1 MFTAQVFTLYPEYF
15 PGPFKNGLYG
25 KAIEKKIWDLRTV
38 NIRDYAIDKHKTVD
52 DTPYGGGSG
61 MLIKPDVLAK
71 SLDKNINGD
80 EKIVY
85 LSPKGKVFNQK
96 IAKELSLEN
105 KVNIIC
111 GHFEGIDQRVLE
123 NRKIDEISL
132 GDFVLSGGETATY
145 VFLDAILRLIPGV
158 LGNEKSTSE
167 ESFEN
172 GLLEYPQYTKP
183 QIWEEKSVPNVLL
196 SGDHAKIKDW
206 RLSQSEAIT
215 RDRRPDLWQKYN
227 KKTNLI
233 NLQMKTIEEINQAN
247 VKKIAAEKKL
257 PNFFPGD
264 IVKIGVRITEGKRDR
279 IQYFE
284 GVCIAK
290 KNRDLNSSFT
300 VRKISFGEGVERT
313 FALYSPI
320 VDSIKVIRSGKVRR
334 AKLYYLRDRTG
345 KSARIAEKIKKKIG
359 IDVDVKTEQPTAQNV
374 TKTEESN
381 ITEETKVEKGSVEKK
396 DTSEKKNE
404 KETLKDKK

>member
-1 MFTAQVFTLYPEYF
+1 
-15 PGPFKNGLYG
+15 
-25 KAIEKKIWDLRTV
+25 
-38 NIRDYAIDKHKTVD
+38 
-52 DTPYGGGSG
+52 
-61 MLIKPDVLAK
+61 
-71 SLDKNINGD
+71 
-80 EKIVY
+80 
-85 LSPKGKVFNQK
+85 
-96 IAKELSLEN
+96 
-105 KVNIIC
+105 
-111 GHFEGIDQRVLE
+111 
-123 NRKIDEISL
+123 
-132 GDFVLSGGETATY
+132 
-145 VFLDAILRLIPGV
+145 
-158 LGNEKSTSE
+158 
-167 ESFEN
+167 
-172 GLLEYPQYTKP
+172 
-183 QIWEEKSVPNVLL
+183 
-196 SGDHAKIKDW
+196 
-206 RLSQSEAIT
+206 
-215 RDRRPDLWQKYN
+215 
-227 KKTNLI
+227 
-233 NLQMKTIEEINQAN
+233 MKTIEEINQAN
-247 VKKIAAEKKL
+247 IKKIAAEKKL

-359 IDVDVKTEQPTAQNV
+359 VDVDVKTEQPTVQNV

-381 ITEETKVEKGSVEKK
+381 ITEETKVEKESVEKK